1 MQIIVVFASET
12 YMASKK
18 SNAEA
23 KVERIT
29 WFLLVMVF
37 ALLNIFPNLTPPTW
51 AVPLAGAVILLGS
64 GVYQYI
70 NKWRVS
76 PMTWIA
82 GSLML
87 FFVLMYTMFGITNFN
102 FLGPSL
108 LIFALVI
115 GFGILTGET

>member
-1 MQIIVVFASET
+1 
-12 YMASKK
+12 MASKK
-18 SNAEA
+18 SVAEA

-29 WFLLVMVF
+29 WFLLVLIF
-37 ALLNIFPNLTPPTW
+37 ALLNIFPGASTVVPNW
-51 AVPLAGAVILLGS
+51 AVPLAGAIILLGS
-64 GVYQYI
+64 GVYQYS

-87 FFVLMYTMFGITNFN
+87 FFVLMAFMFGFN
-102 FLGPSL
+102 DFPFLGPSL

>member
-1 MQIIVVFASET
+1 
-12 YMASKK
+12 MASKK

-29 WFLLVMVF
+29 WFLLVLIF
-37 ALLNIFPNLTPPTW
+37 AILNIFPNLNPPIW
-51 AVPLAGAVILLGS
+51 VVPLAGAIILLGS
-64 GVYQYI
+64 GVYQYT

-82 GSLML
+82 GTLML
-87 FFVLMYTMFGITNFN
+87 FFALMNLMFGFDNFN

-108 LIFALVI
+108 LVFALVI

>member
-1 MQIIVVFASET
+1 
-12 YMASKK
+12 MAKGK

-29 WFLLVMVF
+29 WFLLVMIF
-37 ALLNIFPNLTPPTW
+37 ALLSIFKDLALPNW
-51 AVPLAGAVILLGS
+51 AVPLAGAIILLGS
-64 GVYQYI
+64 GVYQYT

-82 GSLML
+82 GTLML
-87 FFVLMYTMFGITNFN
+87 FFALMNLMFGFN
-102 FLGPSL
+102 QFDFLGPSL
-108 LIFALVI
+108 LVFALVI

>member
-1 MQIIVVFASET
+1 MP
-12 YMASKK
+12 YKK

-29 WFLLVMVF
+29 WFLLVLVF
-37 ALLNIFPNLTPPTW
+37 AIPSIFPDISLPNW
-51 AVPLAGAVILLGS
+51 AVPAAGAVILLGS
-64 GVYQYI
+64 GIYQYT

-76 PMTWIA
+76 PVTWIA

-87 FFVLMYTMFGITNFN
+87 FFVLMSLMFGLTNIN

-108 LIFALVI
+108 LVFAIVI
-115 GFGILTGET
+115 GFGVVTGET

>member
-1 MQIIVVFASET
+1 
-12 YMASKK
+12 MASRK
-18 SNAEA
+18 SEAEA
-23 KVERIT
+23 KAERVT
-29 WFLLVMVF
+29 WFLLVLIF
-37 ALLNIFPNLTPPTW
+37 ALLNIFPNVALPNW
-51 AVPLAGAVILLGS
+51 AVPLAGSIILLGS
-64 GVYQYI
+64 GVYQYT

-87 FFVLMYTMFGITNFN
+87 FFVLMNLYFQMNYN

-108 LIFALVI
+108 LIFAFVI

>member
-1 MQIIVVFASET
+1 
-12 YMASKK
+12 MASKK

-29 WFLLVMVF
+29 WFLLVLIF
-37 ALLNIFPNLTPPTW
+37 AILNIFPNLNPPIW
-51 AVPLAGAVILLGS
+51 AVPLAGAIILLGS
-64 GVYQYI
+64 GVYQYT

-82 GSLML
+82 GTLML
-87 FFVLMYTMFGITNFN
+87 FFALMNLMFGFDNFN

-108 LIFALVI
+108 LVFALVI